1 MSEPQNRSDQP
12 LSGWAVGGV
21 GFAAC
26 MLVLIGAF
34 QIVDGLAAIIDDQF
48 FVVGNHYAFDLDTT
62 VWGWIHLILGILLV
76 LTGFVAVRAAAPGP
90 ASPRSVSCCCRRS

>member
-1 MSEPQNRSDQP
+1 MSDPQNRSDQP

-48 FVVGNHYAFDLDTT
+48 FVVGSHYAFDLDMT
-62 VWGWIHLILGILLV
+62 VWGWIHLILGILRCS
-76 LTGFVAVRAAAPGP
+76 RASRCSGGAHGP
-90 ASPRSVSCCCRRS
+90 ARRARASRCCRRS